1 MLRQF
6 KKNYVMNAKHEYKKK
21 FLLEF
26 RPAMRLNHCY
36 NLVATHNIVKV
47 ILRSNF
53 PVRFFAFQLA
63 GKERREISSFAF
75 SAKVLMR
82 AGIPFRRV
90 ICYHV

>member
-1 MLRQF
+1 
-6 KKNYVMNAKHEYKKK
+6 
-21 FLLEF
+21 
-26 RPAMRLNHCY
+26 MRLNHCY

-82 AGIPFRRV
+82 WHSIQTRDLLSCVNFQFTLV
-90 ICYHV
+90 TNLKQT

>member
-1 MLRQF
+1 M
-6 KKNYVMNAKHEYKKK
+6 HENPKDFNLK
-21 FLLEF
+21 F

-36 NLVATHNIVKV
+36 NLVATHNIVKI

-75 SAKVLMR
+75 SAKVLMC
-82 AGIPFRRV
+82 AGIPFRRL